1 MWLETHCVKTT
12 STHYIWHHILHVCA
26 VWSHPLCRWYNINSI
41 DDIISTA
48 YMAQYALYMTS
59 HPPFMTSQHSSN
71 DIKVI
76 LSHHTVIISDST
88 STVSLSSHPD
98 YQSYNPHCMYDN
110 TPTISMTSYALHM
123 TSHPLFM
130 ITLHAMTAHPLYSC
144 HHTQDTYHRIHCSW
158 TIIYS
163 VLVIPHLL

>member
-12 STHYIWHHILHVCA
+12 ATHYIWHHILHVCA